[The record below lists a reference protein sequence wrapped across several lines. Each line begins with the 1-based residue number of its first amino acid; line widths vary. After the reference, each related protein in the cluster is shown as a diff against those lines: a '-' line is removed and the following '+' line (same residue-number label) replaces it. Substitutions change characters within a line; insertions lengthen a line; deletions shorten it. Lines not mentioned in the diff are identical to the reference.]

1 MITME
6 MIDQFR
12 KRTNC
17 SYEEA
22 KMYLE
27 RNNGDIVDA
36 IVDFEKNHGK
46 VKYEA
51 KSSKFK
57 DFFSKAYRTR
67 LVVENNNTVILNLSL
82 LFVGLFVLFTLRS
95 LPIIIISFV
104 IALLLD
110 TGSVFRNIPAP
121 TWILTSFSTTH
132 PRASTR
138 IIKIT
143 DLINR
148 KAKATKTI
156 SRMNTRWSSKREYG
170 RKDVTLDP
178 GQKRILLPFPV
189 FSFFIFA

>member
-104 IALLLD
+104 TALLLGYRFGIQKY
-110 TGSVFRNIPAP
+110 TGSHVDINKFFND
-121 TWILTSFSTTH
+121 
-132 PRASTR
+132 ASKSVHTYHQ
-138 IIKIT
+138 
-143 DLINR
+143 NHGPHQPE
-148 KAKATKTI
+148 
-156 SRMNTRWSSKREYG
+156 SKSDQDNKPNEYT
-170 RKDVTLDP
+170 VE
-178 GQKRILLPFPV
+178 
-189 FSFFIFA
+189 